1 MYHYESNTRKNN
13 ALTKW
18 DQYLSMEVIKE
29 WRGKDS
35 SCILLNAKHDPQQS
49 EESALYKRRKNK

>member
-1 MYHYESNTRKNN
+1 
-13 ALTKW
+13 
-18 DQYLSMEVIKE
+18 MEVIKE